1 MLIIVYN
8 TEWECYFKCDFC
20 RGFWDK
26 QARGVLDFLNFVQIH
41 ACLDC
46 CSHSITM
53 EVFTPTLYKIA
64 KILQIEHTPG
74 VSFT

>member
-1 MLIIVYN
+1 M
-8 TEWECYFKCDFC
+8 CDYC
-20 RGFWDK
+20 QGFWDK
-26 QARGVLDFLNFVQIH
+26 QARGVLDFLNFVQIP

-53 EVFTPTLYKIA
+53 EVFTPTRNKTS